1 MKFNLKQ
8 YLTRVVKY
16 LIYLV
21 IVFVLVIAIFS
32 LTSKSSFSFSN
43 LFREGTEMQIV
54 IFLLVMSVI
63 YPFFGYARKK
73 VYLNKSFTEDK
84 IKILDVMEKSRFEVE
99 SESGNTLSFRHKSF
113 VVRMFRMFEDRIILD
128 YSDNPIAIEGQR
140 KEVYR
145 IARMIEY
152 AVRDDRNDG

>member
-21 IVFVLVIAIFS
+21 IVFILVIAIFS

-43 LFREGTEMQIV
+43 LFREGTELQIV

-73 VYLNKSFTEDK
+73 VYLNKSFAQDK
-84 IKILDVMEKSRFEVE
+84 TKILEVMEKSRFEVE
-99 SESGNTLSFRHKSF
+99 AESENTLSFRHKSF
-113 VVRMFRMFEDRIILD
+113 AVRMFRMFEDRLVLD

-152 AVRDDRNDG
+152 AVRDDRNDD

>member
-1 MKFNLKQ
+1 
-8 YLTRVVKY
+8 
-16 LIYLV
+16 
-21 IVFVLVIAIFS
+21 
-32 LTSKSSFSFSN
+32 
-43 LFREGTEMQIV
+43 
-54 IFLLVMSVI
+54 MSVI

-84 IKILDVMEKSRFEVE
+84 TKILDAFERSRFEVE

>member
-16 LIYLV
+16 LVYLV

-84 IKILDVMEKSRFEVE
+84 TKILDAFERSRFEVE